1 MIGAGLA
8 INAVM
13 HGESVVVMDQR
24 TYEEIVPGFQ
34 AIFQIFIANNVCR
47 KEEAEKY
54 LQQITFTPDLEMAV
68 KDADLIQESI
78 IENAEIKKNLYKT
91 IQQFRGERKNQPIIA
106 SSTSLLFP
114 SVLSEGALYPEKLW
128 WVIHTIHLI

>member
-91 IQQFRGERKNQPIIA
+91 IQQFRGERKKGRA
-106 SSTSLLFP
+106 
-114 SVLSEGALYPEKLW
+114 VLARQ
-128 WVIHTIHLI
+128 